1 MAAICHEG
9 DAVGAE
15 GGGVREADAGILR
28 ALAGRPADP
37 DQGRLLRG
45 VALSHLQDD
54 HRQFDDLRGRHLL
67 HPPAAGTDVRGK

>member
-15 GGGVREADAGILR
+15 GGGVRETNAGILR

-37 DQGRLLRG
+37 DQSRLLRG
-45 VALSHLQDD
+45 VALPHLQDD
-54 HRQFDDLRGRHLL
+54 HRQFDDL
-67 HPPAAGTDVRGK
+67 